1 MSCRVQRVNG
11 QINKVFLENGKESE
25 LYPELARAAEEM
37 PDNKFAYVNKSLEP
51 YVGKY
56 IKDTENPAEVALG
69 IYMQTHTGEF
79 KRWFGDWE
87 KDPEAVKGRVNDLG
101 EPKVIMQDGQPH
113 FKGPR
118 DNDSRS
124 VFNNGTVTQSY
135 QDEYKSIGTKRR
147 EDLLSSVQKTDD
159 VLRDRYREAQEKK
172 AMIKN
177 NDDLTRE
184 QKIERNRYYDGI
196 LNSLDK
202 QRQELKQKNTLNAV
216 FLQANT
222 DLEMA
227 GKMLNGVKLSISD
240 ANFGERV
247 TSFWSRLGDM
257 DGLLD
262 SEDPAIHT
270 ALENITG
277 KAETLQRKFTNMSKK
292 ILMKQSQEELGVEN
306 AIKNK
311 DFDATRDVNIAA
323 AFTRD
328 ASTTKSPLVNL
339 GAKHIVETNM
349 AVKRER
355 NENKAQIQAAYEKIK
370 NHPAVNGKDA
380 YSVFFHETKDS
391 NGNVLDRKLRV
402 AFSPEYSKLLD
413 LKQAELNRKLS
424 TAALDKNKV
433 KKAYNEHNEW
443 IKNNTIAFDARPF
456 IETDTNGN
464 LVHPDSA
471 REDVTNKMIA
481 EGFTKQEVAHMAK
494 EAKARYDQYKED
506 GENFRTTLEA
516 GILHGD
522 VLVPDEADVDKWVD
536 HHVNE
541 WNEIHDPIAHQRF
554 LNNDQPFNTAYLGYE
569 YGVSYPRRVIDGKD
583 SGFYDP
589 EFKKIASDPKLLE
602 FYHFFKDT
610 VAEHLTSLPEELTSK
625 LGSNFLPVVSDQ
637 IARDMALNGVKGGL
651 NGIDNWMMKM
661 LTTNEY
667 EKAIDPITGKERPSL
682 KPRFI
687 DETHTPAGERSKD
700 MVVMLQAFSDMA
712 SMYKHKI
719 GIKDEVDVIN
729 KMVQDMSGTI
739 KTDKLG
745 NDKRIEKAPTNIQR
759 LFESTVLHSFYGA
772 GREAE
777 GLSKRSFYNTA
788 ELLTLGMYK
797 SKEYYKGKELEK
809 NINDLN
815 YSLENDK
822 LSSDERSNKE
832 ELLSQLKD
840 DYKALGGRQFAVSK
854 AADAIIKS
862 TRFTTM
868 ALNPFSA
875 FRSFAFGEIANRVH
889 GYGGLDYTSKDI
901 NKAAYLMKDSSAK
914 FLTWGTAKSEMSEK
928 LLRLTL
934 DAGVVESR
942 DPMFKGGT
950 ITKGSTLEQIKKVV
964 PSPFALIS
972 GGHYFFKAELG
983 LGLMLGN
990 KVKTA
995 GGDVM
1000 LLDALNKDMS
1010 WNEEKYGKFDPA
1022 LNGGKEFGDYY
1033 KGFLNKYS
1041 QLAKTLHGFFGDNL
1055 NLAGK
1060 DTTIGRM
1067 LFLFKSF
1074 LPETIAARFEGNR
1087 YDPLLQR
1094 NTEGF
1099 YRTFARELLAHPV
1112 EGLKMVW
1119 DAVAN
1124 NEAGKAMDRLTQS
1137 NLRKFFAEAATTTSM
1152 AMMYM
1157 MLKAVGPNKDDDQDY
1172 RKRYNLLVNQLFLV
1186 NRNLT
1191 YYMNPS
1197 SFKDLTSNVFPVL
1210 QTIDN
1215 YQSALKGVAFY
1226 GYGVATGQ
1234 ADQGNPMYDG
1244 DKTFKKVSKAL
1255 PVLNNYNRIINYQ
1268 RSTMETGK

>member
-11 QINKVFLENGKESE
+11 QISKVFLENGKESQ
-25 LYPELARAAEEM
+25 LYPELAKAAEDM
-37 PDNKFAYVNKSLEP
+37 PDEYRSYVNLSLRP
-51 YVGKY
+51 YVEKY
-56 IKDTENPAEVALG
+56 IKDSSNPAEVALG
-69 IYMQTHTGEF
+69 LYMQTHTTDF
-79 KRWFGDWE
+79 KRWFGNWE
-87 KDPEAVKGRVNDLG
+87 KDPESVKGRVNDLG
-101 EPKVIMQDGQPH
+101 EPKVFIEDGQPS

-118 DNDSRS
+118 EVDSRS

-135 QDEYKSIGTKRR
+135 RDEYRSIGTKRR

-159 VLRDRYREAQEKK
+159 VLRDHYREALEKK
-172 AMIKN
+172 TMIKN
-177 NDDLTRE
+177 TDELTRE

-196 LNSLDK
+196 LSNLDK
-202 QRQELKQKNTLNAV
+202 QRQELKQKNTLDAV
-216 FLQANT
+216 FVQANT

-247 TSFWSRLGDM
+247 TNFWSRLGDM

-262 SEDPAIHT
+262 SEDPKIHT

-292 ILMKQSQEELGVEN
+292 ILMKQSMEELGTEN
-306 AIKNK
+306 AIKSK
-311 DFDATRDVNIAA
+311 DFDATRDMNIVSSL
-323 AFTRD
+323 TRD
-328 ASTTKSPLVNL
+328 ASTTQSPLVSL
-339 GAKHIVETNM
+339 GAKHIVETNI

-355 NENKAQIQAAYEKIK
+355 NDNRGKIQAAYDKIK
-370 NHPAVNGKDA
+370 SHPAANGKDA
-380 YSVFFHETKDS
+380 YKVFFHETKDKE
-391 NGNVLDRKLRV
+391 GNVLDRKLRV
-402 AFSPEYSKLLD
+402 PFSPEYSSLLA
-413 LKQAELNRKLS
+413 LKNTELQRKLGN
-424 TAALDKNKV
+424 AGIDKNAV
-433 KKAYNEHNEW
+433 RKAYNDHNDW
-443 IKNNTIAFDARPF
+443 IKANTIAFDARPF
-456 IETDTNGN
+456 IETDANGN

-471 REDVTNKMIA
+471 REVVTNKMIA
-481 EGFTKQEVAHMAK
+481 EGFTKQEVAHMAQ
-494 EAKARYDQYKED
+494 EAKARYDKYKED

-522 VLVPDEADVDKWVD
+522 VLVPHEADQDKWVD
-536 HHVNE
+536 EKVKE
-541 WNEIHDPIAHQRF
+541 WSEIHDPIAHQSF
-554 LNNDQPFNTAYLGYE
+554 LNNDQPYNTAYRGYE
-569 YGVSYPRRVIDGKD
+569 YGISYPRRVINGKD
-583 SGFYDP
+583 TGYYDP
-589 EFKKIASDPKLLE
+589 EFQKIASDPKLLE

-610 VAEHLTSLPEELTSK
+610 IAEHLTSLPEELTSK
-625 LGSNFLPVVSDQ
+625 LGSNFLPVVGDQ
-637 IARDMALNGVKGGL
+637 IARDLALNGVKGGL
-651 NGIDNWMMKM
+651 NGIDNWMMKL

-667 EKAIDPITGKERPSL
+667 DKAIDPISGKERPTL
-682 KPRFI
+682 KPRFV
-687 DETHTPAGERSKD
+687 DETRTPIGERSSD

-719 GIKDEVDVIN
+719 GIKDEIDVIN
-729 KMVQDMSGTI
+729 NMVQDMSGTI

-745 NDKRIEKAPTNIQR
+745 NDKRIEKAPSNIQR
-759 LFESTVLHSFYGA
+759 LFESTVLHSFYGV

-797 SKEYYKGKELEK
+797 SKEYFKGKELEK

-822 LSSDERSNKE
+822 LSSEERQDKE
-832 ELLSQLKD
+832 QLLTQFKQ
-840 DYKALGGRQFAVSK
+840 DYKDLGGRQFAVSK
-854 AADAIIKS
+854 AADAIVKS

-914 FLTWGTAKSEMSEK
+914 FLTWGTAKSEFTEK
-928 LLRLTL
+928 LLRVTL

-950 ITKGSTLEQIKKVV
+950 ITKGSSLEQMKKVL

-983 LGLMLGN
+983 LAMMLGN

-995 GGDVM
+995 SGDVM
-1000 LLDALNKDMS
+1000 LLDGLNKDLT
-1010 WNEEKYGKFDPA
+1010 WNEGKYGKFDA
-1022 LNGGKEFGDYY
+1022 AANGAKDFEDYY
-1033 KGFLNKYS
+1033 KGFLNKYG
-1041 QLAKTLHGFFGDNL
+1041 QVAKTLHGFFGDNL
-1055 NLAGK
+1055 NIAGK

-1074 LPETIAARFEGNR
+1074 LPETIATRFERNR

-1099 YRTFARELLAHPV
+1099 YRTFARELLNHPV
-1112 EGLKMVW
+1112 EGLKMIW

-1137 NLRKFFAEAATTTSM
+1137 NLRKFFAEAATISSM

-1197 SFKDLTSNVFPVL
+1197 SFKDLTQNVFPVL

-1215 YQSALKGVAFY
+1215 YQQALKGVAYY

-1234 ADQGNPMYDG
+1234 SDQPMYDG